1 MNELAVN
8 EKAGEKDTD
17 SRFEKAEDI
26 FFLAFDICLIILTTI
41 ALIASFFFKVT
52 FANQTLAA
60 LSFLGLIPVVI
71 NAVKSLF
78 EKRLSVDLLASIA
91 LVFSLLAT
99 EWFSA
104 AFITLMLA
112 FARLFDRITEDRAK
126 KTIKSLMKYHVERV
140 RLRIGDSVKE
150 VSIHE
155 VKAGDMAIVEAGDRM
170 PVDGIVV
177 SGEADVN
184 ESSLTGESEL
194 VQKKAGDRVFTSTIN
209 ESGSLIVKVE
219 KVGKDTTLS
228 RMIAL
233 VEGASRDKNDAERV
247 ADRFTQWYIVL
258 SLIASLAMYMLGLN
272 SREIL
277 AVLLVVCADD
287 IAVAVPLAFTVAM
300 SSAAKRGVIVKGSSV
315 FEQLSRMKYILTD
328 KTGTLTR
335 GRPKVVEIKAFSTYD
350 VGDITKRYITGSSES
365 NHAVSKAIM
374 EYAKEKGLKPHV
386 PDELEEIAGQGIS
399 FLHDGEKMLMGRLSF
414 MENNHC
420 HISDEVRKA
429 IVEQK
434 DIGNGI
440 VCLAVNGTVV
450 GVMSYRDELRPRVKD
465 IIAETKQYGIR
476 EWHMLTGDNER
487 TAAAVAHELGI
498 RHFHANMT
506 PEGKVEFI
514 RKFEIEHSNAGNS
527 RAKHDPKKGIVGYI
541 GDGVNDAAS
550 LALADVSIA
559 MGGIGADAAI
569 EASDITIM
577 KDHLDRVPEV
587 VGMSKKVMNVM
598 WGNFWIWGITNL
610 AGLALVAVG
619 ILGPAGAAT
628 YNFLTDFIPIG
639 NAFRARRR

>member
-1 MNELAVN
+1 
-8 EKAGEKDTD
+8 
-17 SRFEKAEDI
+17 
-26 FFLAFDICLIILTTI
+26 
-41 ALIASFFFKVT
+41 
-52 FANQTLAA
+52 
-60 LSFLGLIPVVI
+60 
-71 NAVKSLF
+71 
-78 EKRLSVDLLASIA
+78 
-91 LVFSLLAT
+91 
-99 EWFSA
+99 
-104 AFITLMLA
+104 
-112 FARLFDRITEDRAK
+112 
-126 KTIKSLMKYHVERV
+126 
-140 RLRIGDSVKE
+140 
-150 VSIHE
+150 
-155 VKAGDMAIVEAGDRM
+155 
-170 PVDGIVV
+170 
-177 SGEADVN
+177 
-184 ESSLTGESEL
+184 
-194 VQKKAGDRVFTSTIN
+194 
-209 ESGSLIVKVE
+209 
-219 KVGKDTTLS
+219 
-228 RMIAL
+228 
-233 VEGASRDKNDAERV
+233 
-247 ADRFTQWYIVL
+247 
-258 SLIASLAMYMLGLN
+258 
-272 SREIL
+272 
-277 AVLLVVCADD
+277 
-287 IAVAVPLAFTVAM
+287 
-300 SSAAKRGVIVKGSSV
+300 
-315 FEQLSRMKYILTD
+315 
-328 KTGTLTR
+328 
-335 GRPKVVEIKAFSTYD
+335 AFSTYD